1 MIQAPHFEASH
12 ILRNEFRLREPKMTN
27 LFARLSNYISGGAGL
42 AANLLLIAMLMA
54 IGVQVIARFVIGAPT
69 VWAEELTRFLLIGIT
84 MIGSAALLEK
94 NQHISI
100 DILVRL
106 LPQRMQVFV
115 AWLRDAITLTVCGL
129 LVHYGWLLVGIG
141 GRQTSTGLGV
151 KMSLPYTAIPLG
163 AALMALVLVLSRAGR
178 VSEDS

>member
-1 MIQAPHFEASH
+1 
-12 ILRNEFRLREPKMTN
+12 MTIF
-27 LFARLSNYISGGAGL
+27 FARLSNLLSGSAGL
-42 AANLLLIAMLMA
+42 IANLLLIAMLMA
-54 IGVQVIARFVIGAPT
+54 IGVQVVARFVIGAPT
-69 VWAEELTRFLLIGIT
+69 VWAEELARFLLIAIT

-94 NQHISI
+94 NKHISI
-100 DILVRL
+100 DIAVQI
-106 LPQRMQVFV
+106 LPRRMQVYV

-178 VSEDS
+178 VSEES